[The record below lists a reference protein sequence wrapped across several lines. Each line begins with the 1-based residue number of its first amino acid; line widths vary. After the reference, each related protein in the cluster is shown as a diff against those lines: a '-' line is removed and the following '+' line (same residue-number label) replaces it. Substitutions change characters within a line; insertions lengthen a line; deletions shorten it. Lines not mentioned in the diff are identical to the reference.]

1 MRMLHNSPQTHPFI
15 EGYREDIPNSELAY
29 RIVEQYVG
37 KFISGGL
44 FRLVFQLRS

>member
-1 MRMLHNSPQTHPFI
+1 MRMLHNTQTNPFI
-15 EGYREDIPNSELAY
+15 EEYRQDIPKSELAY
-29 RIVEQYVG
+29 RTVVQYIG